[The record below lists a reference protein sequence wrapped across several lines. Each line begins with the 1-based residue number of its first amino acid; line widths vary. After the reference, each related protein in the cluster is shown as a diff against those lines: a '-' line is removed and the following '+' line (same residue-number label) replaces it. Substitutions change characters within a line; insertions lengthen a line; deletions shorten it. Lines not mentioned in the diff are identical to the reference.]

1 MKTKWIILILY
12 LSSFINIHSEATP
25 ISFTE
30 SGTGYSISENTVTI
44 TGEGTFELTGESTD
58 KNIIISSP
66 CTLNLNSF
74 SLINSGTLTPILI
87 KEKIGENLVLPE
99 GTSSTLGDSETNENE
114 GTIYLQKG
122 ASLTI
127 SGTGTLN
134 INPKKNMAINGTEDT
149 TLTVNEGP
157 TIKVE
162 STSSTVGGIYLRK
175 EINFN
180 NVIYTYNCQNGK
192 NHAIDTEGTVKLV
205 KGTYSL
211 TSGNGKGIQAE
222 KYLIIGE
229 ENGNNADLKLTIKT
243 SNEGIEAMGITINSG
258 SISIEATEDGINAA
272 AQGTECDAQC
282 SGNCVCYI
290 TFKGGDL
297 YLISGEDG
305 LDSNGDLTISGGKI
319 LVYAASSGEDQPI
332 DQDGL
337 LSISG
342 GSVIASG
349 SSSMGG
355 VNAQTTQ
362 TAKIYTGTINA
373 NDKLEVIDSDGGEI
387 LNTNTPKGANY
398 IYFNY
403 KSSFIVKVNDVE
415 ITLSEPSQNQQLPGG
430 GPNGQG
436 GGQFDPN
443 SSDRQP
449 GMPGDP
455 NSSDRQPG
463 MPGDPNSSDR
473 QPGMP
478 GDPNSSDRQPG
489 MPGDPNS
496 SDRQPGMPGEIGEPI
511 GNSDLNQT
519 EGNGDNQTGFGSSLG
534 ISKILFFLGIILL

>member
-1 MKTKWIILILY
+1 MGWRNKRT
-12 LSSFINIHSEATP
+12 
-25 ISFTE
+25 
-30 SGTGYSISENTVTI
+30 
-44 TGEGTFELTGESTD
+44 
-58 KNIIISSP
+58 
-66 CTLNLNSF
+66 C
-74 SLINSGTLTPILI
+74 
-87 KEKIGENLVLPE
+87 
-99 GTSSTLGDSETNENE
+99 
-114 GTIYLQKG
+114 
-122 ASLTI
+122 
-127 SGTGTLN
+127 
-134 INPKKNMAINGTEDT
+134 
-149 TLTVNEGP
+149 
-157 TIKVE
+157 
-162 STSSTVGGIYLRK
+162 
-175 EINFN
+175 NF
-180 NVIYTYNCQNGK
+180 
-192 NHAIDTEGTVKLV
+192 
-205 KGTYSL
+205 
-211 TSGNGKGIQAE
+211 
-222 KYLIIGE
+222 
-229 ENGNNADLKLTIKT
+229 
-243 SNEGIEAMGITINSG
+243 
-258 SISIEATEDGINAA
+258 
-272 AQGTECDAQC
+272 
-282 SGNCVCYI
+282 
-290 TFKGGDL
+290 FKGGDL

-319 LVYAASSGEDQPI
+319 LVFAASSGEDQPI

-342 GSVIASG
+342 GSVIAAG

-403 KSSFIVKVNDVE
+403 KSSFIVKLNNVE
-415 ITLSEPSQNQQLPGG
+415 ITLSEPSQNQQQPGG

-436 GGQFDPN
+436 GEQF
-443 SSDRQP
+443 
-449 GMPGDP
+449 DP

-519 EGNGDNQTGFGSSLG
+519 EGNWDNQTGFGSSLG